1 MAKLTKIKKVNQYKM
16 GMCDQTLLRLEDGK
30 QDNSKYAQDILDQRK
45 RLDAREARRVAG
57 IKAKVFGK
65 VA

>member
-1 MAKLTKIKKVNQYKM
+1 MSKITQIKKVNHYKM
-16 GMCDQTLLRLEDGK
+16 GQCDQTLIRLENEK
-30 QDNSKYAQDILDQRK
+30 QDNSKYAQHVLEQRK